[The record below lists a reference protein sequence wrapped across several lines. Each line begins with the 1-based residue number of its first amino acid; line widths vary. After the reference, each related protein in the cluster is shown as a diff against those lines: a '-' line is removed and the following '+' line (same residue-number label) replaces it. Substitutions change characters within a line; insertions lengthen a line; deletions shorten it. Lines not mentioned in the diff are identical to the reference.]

1 MHALKGRN
9 SQTSIREGTQR
20 CRVRRPMV
28 SAPSFEKSRGCE
40 FFSIEDRMKKA
51 LFAVD
56 IYVPSFC
63 RPAQASRHLQDHSRP
78 CRMCDQQR
86 LCRCWRVA
94 GSHHLLPCGRSSRR
108 FEGLRLVD
116 DGSLM
121 RLPSSSRATPE
132 LQVMI
137 IRRSWPLSA
146 SLWWVR
152 ATNSLLY

>member
-1 MHALKGRN
+1 MRRSNSNTHIKGTD
-9 SQTSIREGTQR
+9 SKLPLREGTSR
-20 CRVRRPMV
+20 SRTRPRMV
-28 SAPSFEKSRGCE
+28 SAPSPPTARSSCAVGG
-40 FFSIEDRMKKA
+40 EDRMKKA
-51 LFAVD
+51 LFAVE

-63 RPAQASRHLQDHSRP
+63 RPAQASRRLHDHSRP

-121 RLPSSSRATPE
+121 RSPSSSRAPAE

-137 IRRSWPLSA
+137 TRRSWPLSA
-146 SLWWVR
+146 SL
-152 ATNSLLY
+152 